1 MSQMQVWEDYFFR
14 WEFDRCEGEMTY
26 NGRVPGAAGG
36 LTKLANFLA
45 RSLQRKPAEGKDK
58 KSSSE
63 KRKKSLTITYSSG
76 NRNVESVKAD
86 ADAAVAASLSI
97 NLRSGEPNIPRGI

>member
-58 KSSSE
+58 KSSSA
-63 KRKKSLTITYSSG
+63 KRKKSLIITYSSG
-76 NRNVESVKAD
+76 SRSVESVK

-97 NLRSGEPNIPRGI
+97 NLSSVEPNIPRGI